1 MYEDLAGKKILI
13 LGASSGIGNQVARA
27 FHELSAEIIV
37 TSRSREKLETNFKSL
52 GLKSSQF
59 QVCDNTCSESLNDLA
74 KNIEPVDVLCV
85 ISGQSKLVPKHLLK
99 RSLIDNQLA
108 VNLVGPV
115 ELISLMLKY
124 RKFREHASIILTSA
138 ASRTG
143 GSSTSLLYS
152 IAKAGL
158 TTVHKTLV
166 EELAYSKIRI
176 NSVSFDYVKTDMTD
190 FILQNYER
198 KGIPADSD
206 TVGISPV
213 EATVTPF
220 LFLASSASKWMSG
233 QLVAADAGRQLTR
246 ATYE

>member
-1 MYEDLAGKKILI
+1 M
-13 LGASSGIGNQVARA
+13 
-27 FHELSAEIIV
+27 
-37 TSRSREKLETNFKSL
+37 
-52 GLKSSQF
+52 
-59 QVCDNTCSESLNDLA
+59 
-74 KNIEPVDVLCV
+74 
-85 ISGQSKLVPKHLLK
+85 
-99 RSLIDNQLA
+99 
-108 VNLVGPV
+108 NLVGPV